1 MATTNIDRVSDNI
14 GRMVDAGLSDAEIDD
29 YLMAEEGY
37 TPERFQKALERTT
50 KTGGRSVDV
59 GAGRLMLQGLT
70 MGGSEELEA
79 FAKNPTMLWDDAA
92 SESYDKDVSALRYGI
107 EDYRNKHGVKAV
119 GAELAG
125 ALPLALLSR
134 GANLP
139 ATGLL
144 GNPLTRSAV
153 AGAGSGAAY
162 GFGTGEDTLG
172 NRLSNA
178 AESALWGA
186 AVSPVIPGAQALWQG
201 VKRTLS
207 PVLNSAQK
215 DIAGDVLNRMSH
227 DPAKAINNMRNAK
240 EIIPGSAPMTHQVA
254 RDPGLAGFGET
265 VVPSVMD
272 PTSRI
277 GTQKLNANAARRE
290 LLKDIAGGDEVTG
303 PMNIAGQEAARNKAT
318 GVMRE
323 AAFEGAEPVDT
334 NRVVGVI
341 DAMLKAPDNQGVYVQ
356 KALNRYKKSVLRAST
371 KLDDGAEAFIDPRAL
386 YAIRK
391 DIGPDIA
398 GLGSK
403 PQYKFAKAQL
413 GKGIPVEAGKTPTI
427 KNMGLQRL
435 FDDAIEEAAPGYQ
448 AYMSKFK
455 DMSKP
460 IADMELLQDIR
471 RRSAVKAP
479 DVVEQLP
486 ILSQSQLKGLL
497 ENKMIAKGVDKLPTD
512 KRAKLQAIMAD
523 LNQSASPRSVTPP
536 GSSTAKNLTVANIIG
551 DMFGNGLMGDAATNL
566 VKNSRALN
574 FLYKIPEDRVQELIV
589 DAMLD
594 PKLAADLMTNA
605 SASSVERFAKG
616 LKRLQMAQAL
626 GVTTG
631 ALAGME
637 MGGK

>member
-1 MATTNIDRVSDNI
+1 MAETNVQRISGNI
-14 GRMVDAGLSDAEIDD
+14 SKMVDAGLSDAEIDD

-70 MGGSEELEA
+70 MGGGEELES

-107 EDYRNKHGVKAV
+107 EDYRNKHGLKAA
-119 GAELAG
+119 GAELVG
-125 ALPLALLSR
+125 ALPLALASR

-153 AGAGSGAAY
+153 AGGGSGAVY

-178 AESALWGA
+178 AESALWGTA
-186 AVSPVIPGAQALWQG
+186 LSPVIPGAQALWQG
-201 VKRTLS
+201 AKRALS

-215 DIAGDVLNRMSH
+215 DIAGDVLNRMAH
-227 DPAKAINNMRNAK
+227 DPAKAINNLRNAK
-240 EIIPGSAPMTHQVA
+240 EIIPGSAPMTHQVS
-254 RDPGLAGFGET
+254 RDPGLTGFG
-265 VVPSVMD
+265 SVAQNTLDTTGRMAA
-272 PTSRI
+272 
-277 GTQKLNANAARRE
+277 QNLNQNTARRE
-290 LLKDIAGGDEVTG
+290 LLSKIAGGDEVTG
-303 PMNIAGQEAARNKAT
+303 PVNVANNEAIRNRIT
-318 GVMRE
+318 GPMRE
-323 AAFEGAEPVDT
+323 SAFEGAEMVDT
-334 NRVVGVI
+334 NRVVNAI
-341 DAMLKAPDNQGVYVQ
+341 DAMLKSPDNQGKVVQ
-356 KALNRYKKSVLRAST
+356 KALNSYRSSVLRSST
-371 KLDDGAEAFIDPRAL
+371 KLDEGAKSFIHPRAL

-398 GLGSK
+398 GLGAK
-403 PQYKFAKAQL
+403 PERKFAKSQL
-413 GKGIPVEAGKTPTI
+413 VD
-427 KNMGLQRL
+427 LQRM
-435 FDDAIEEAAPGYQ
+435 FDDTIEVAAPGYQ
-448 AYMSKFK
+448 GYMSKFK

-460 IADMELLQDIR
+460 ISDMELLQDIQKKG
-471 RRSAVKAP
+471 AVATP
-479 DVVEQLP
+479 GLDQLP
-486 ILSQSQLKGLL
+486 ILSQAKMGTLLK
-497 ENKMIAKGVDKLPTD
+497 NKAADIAKLSPNR
-512 KRAKLQAIMAD
+512 RAKLQDIMTD
-523 LNQSASPRSVTPP
+523 LNQSASVRSVTPP

-626 GVTTG
+626 GVEVG
-631 ALAGME
+631 AVAAME
-637 MGGK
+637 MGDK

>member
-1 MATTNIDRVSDNI
+1 MAETNIDRVSGNVNRLI
-14 GRMVDAGLSDAEIDD
+14 DAGLSDAEIDD

-37 TPERFQKALERTT
+37 TPERFKTALERTT

-59 GAGRLMLQGLT
+59 GAGRLALQGLT
-70 MGGSEELEA
+70 MGGGEELEA

-119 GAELAG
+119 GAEIAG

-153 AGAGSGAAY
+153 AGAGSGAMY

-178 AESALWGA
+178 AESALWGTA
-186 AVSPVIPGAQALWQG
+186 FSPVIPGAQALWQG
-201 VKRTLS
+201 AKRALS

-215 DIAGDVLNRMSH
+215 DITGDVLNRMAH
-227 DPAKAINNMRNAK
+227 DPAKAINNLRNAK

-254 RDPGLAGFGET
+254 RDSGLAGFG
-265 VVPSVMD
+265 SVAQNTLDTTGRM
-272 PTSRI
+272 
-277 GTQKLNANAARRE
+277 GAQHLNQNTARRE
-290 LLKDIAGGDEVTG
+290 LLNRIAGGDGVTG
-303 PMNIAGQEAARNKAT
+303 PANVANNEAIRNRIT
-318 GVMRE
+318 GPMRE
-323 AAFEGAEPVDT
+323 SAFEGAEMVDT
-334 NRVVGVI
+334 NRVVGTI
-341 DAMLKAPDNQGVYVQ
+341 DAMLKSPDNQGKVVQ
-356 KALNRYKKSVLRAST
+356 KALNSYRSSVLRSST
-371 KLDDGAEAFIDPRAL
+371 KLDEGAEAFIHPRAL

-398 GLGSK
+398 GLGAK
-403 PQYKFAKAQL
+403 PERKFAKSQL
-413 GKGIPVEAGKTPTI
+413 VD
-427 KNMGLQRL
+427 LQRV
-435 FDDAIEEAAPGYQ
+435 FDDTIEVAAPGYQ

-455 DMSKP
+455 GMSKP
-460 IADMELLQDIR
+460 ISDMELLQDIQKKG
-471 RRSAVKAP
+471 AVATP
-479 DVVEQLP
+479 DLDQLP
-486 ILSQSQLKGLL
+486 ILSQAKMGTLL
-497 ENKMIAKGVDKLPTD
+497 RGKAADIAKLSPNR
-512 KRAKLQAIMAD
+512 RAKLQAIMAD
-523 LNQSASPRSVTPP
+523 LNQSASVRSVTPP

-551 DMFGNGLMGDAATNL
+551 DMFGSGLMGGAATNL

-631 ALAGME
+631 AVTGME